1 MQAVF
6 KENTQNIYTVR
17 EREISRNKEKQRIK
31 ASVMQ
36 KLMGF
41 TMFLI
46 GFATP
51 FILDGD
57 ATISIVTIP
66 LGLYLML
73 TREVI
78 L

>member
-6 KENTQNIYTVR
+6 KESTQNIYTVR
-17 EREISRNKEKQRIK
+17 EISRYKTRQRMK

-36 KLMGF
+36 KVMGG
-41 TMFLI
+41 MMLLI
-46 GFATP
+46 GIITP
-51 FILDGD
+51 IVTQD
-57 ATISIVTIP
+57 ATISVLAIP

-73 TREVI
+73 IREVI

>member
-1 MQAVF
+1 MQAIF

-17 EREISRNKEKQRIK
+17 EISRNKTKQRMK

-36 KLMGF
+36 KVFGVML
-41 TMFLI
+41 LI
-46 GFATP
+46 IGVITP
-51 FILDGD
+51 VVMQD
-57 ATISIVTIP
+57 ATISVLIVP

-73 TREVI
+73 TKEVI

>member
-6 KENTQNIYTVR
+6 KDITQNIYTVR
-17 EREISRNKEKQRIK
+17 EISRNKEKRRIK

-36 KLMGF
+36 KFMGF
-41 TMFLI
+41 AMFLI
-46 GFATP
+46 GFITP
-51 FILDGD
+51 FALNGD

>member
-6 KENTQNIYTVR
+6 KESTQNIYTVR
-17 EREISRNKEKQRIK
+17 EISRNKTKQRMK

-36 KLMGF
+36 KVMGG
-41 TMFLI
+41 MMLLI
-46 GFATP
+46 GIITP
-51 FILDGD
+51 VITQD
-57 ATISIVTIP
+57 ATISVLAIP

-73 TREVI
+73 IREVI